1 MVYKLDGTQA
11 NSGTAP
17 ADADL
22 VPFYDA
28 SASGTD
34 PTDKI
39 ADMNMTQLA
48 AYVATKTGFGG
59 LNNMDAVGDPAA
71 SNDTGEGYEVGSMWY
86 NQTSN
91 ALFVAEDVSSAAAVW
106 TNVSASVTEKVLED
120 LWSAAATP
128 ILATG
133 DKFPFADVSGTDT
146 IGTATAPDI
155 CSTGGALLKDG
166 TTDLTG
172 DLVINERADH
182 ADTPT
187 AGKGQVW
194 VRSDTP
200 NVLVFT
206 DDAGTDTVLG
216 AGGGDLWTDPLDS
229 DIIPD
234 TTNTYD
240 LGSAAARFAECHVT
254 TLDVNGNIT
263 LLGTVDGRDVA
274 ADGAILDSI
283 TPTSKYETAVASD
296 FPDATDDSL
305 GVFALWIHTT
315 DQRAW
320 ICVDDTAATAV
331 WLELATGA
339 GDAWGDVVDAVITP
353 DADGTRDL
361 GLTGTRFATAYV
373 DDLDVTTNIV
383 VGGTVDGRDVAA
395 DGATLDALQTS
406 ISLLSVEKNT
416 AGTITKGQVV
426 YVAGYDTDKPTV
438 ELADADNAAAIP
450 PIGVA
455 NGSITDT
462 AAGDVVLD
470 GLLDGFDT
478 SSFTA
483 GDNVYLDTT
492 AGALVAQRPAEEWVY
507 RIGQVVYS
515 HATNGMLKVNIEK
528 VPGRYYTLASMGG
541 RLSTQPKN
549 DNHFPAGYTGT
560 IEKIELMASTF
571 QSGSDASNKWVF
583 TFEDAT
589 NSDALLLA
597 AGYDTNASGDLTW
610 KAWNDMGALTA
621 TTADREVTEGSI
633 LNMVSAVTG
642 TPPSFGDEPFWIRV
656 TIIPAD

>member
-1 MVYKLDGTQA
+1 
-11 NSGTAP
+11 
-17 ADADL
+17 
-22 VPFYDA
+22 
-28 SASGTD
+28 
-34 PTDKI
+34 
-39 ADMNMTQLA
+39 MNMAQLA
-48 AYVATKTGFGG
+48 AYVATKTGLGG
-59 LNNMDAVGDPAA
+59 LNNMDATDDPDA
-71 SNDTGEGYEVGSMWY
+71 NDDTGSGYEIGSMWY

-91 ALFVAEDVSSAAAVW
+91 ALFVAESVGAAAAVW
-106 TNVSASVTEKVLED
+106 TNVSATVTEKVLED
-120 LWSAAATP
+120 LWQAAATP

-200 NVLVFT
+200 NVLVYT

-216 AGGGDLWTDPLDS
+216 AAGDYWTDQVDS

-283 TPTSKYETAVASD
+283 TPTSKYETAVVSD

-395 DGATLDALQTS
+395 DGTTLDALEGVNHTESAGPPLATWDSDDATGDLVAHTVGDTHYDTATQLVYTCEDATATAAVWYAKNRRVVHFFS
-406 ISLLSVEKNT
+406 SVGKFANVLSQSLGGVFT
-416 AGTITKGQVV
+416 VPGVITKIVFNSAF
-426 YVAGYDTDKPTV
+426 YVA
-438 ELADADNAAAIP
+438 
-450 PIGVA
+450 
-455 NGSITDT
+455 
-462 AAGDVVLD
+462 
-470 GLLDGFDT
+470 
-478 SSFTA
+478 
-483 GDNVYLDTT
+483 
-492 AGALVAQRPAEEWVY
+492 Q
-507 RIGQVVYS
+507 
-515 HATNGMLKVNIEK
+515 
-528 VPGRYYTLASMGG
+528 
-541 RLSTQPKN
+541 
-549 DNHFPAGYTGT
+549 
-560 IEKIELMASTF
+560 
-571 QSGSDASNKWVF
+571 DASNYWEF
-583 TFEDAT
+583 DFFLNDDTT
-589 NSDALLLA
+589 NFILA
-597 AGYDTNASGDLTW
+597 APKDMNSSQNINQFGSY
-610 KAWNDMGALTA
+610 DMGAMTA
-621 TTADREVTEGSI
+621 TTAYKTV
-633 LNMVSAVTG
+633 AVGDTLKVDWQAGAG
-642 TPPSFGDEPFWIRV
+642 TPASLGGVIQGYTVWVDTAIV
-656 TIIPAD
+656 